1 MSPFVDAER
10 QEEHRWRNLLQSVLL
25 IGGLAAITFSCF
37 WLVWGWKGALAALAL
52 VVFLMLMTPRIPPE
66 AVMRM
71 YRARE
76 VDPRRGGDLM
86 RVVDALAIRAELP
99 GRPRLYII
107 PSSTLNAF
115 ATGTPERAAVGVTE
129 GLLHRLTLR
138 ELAGVLAHEL
148 SHVRS
153 NDLLVMGL
161 ADVMTR
167 LTQLFSLL
175 AVALAVLNVL
185 TWLAGGVTISW
196 LAIALLYLA
205 PTTSSLLQ
213 LGLSRTREYDA
224 DLDAATLTGDPVGL
238 ASALRKLEHY
248 QGRFWEDLVLPVPG
262 RRMPQPSLLRTHPET
277 EDRIARLVEL
287 SRRPMQPQ
295 IALGE
300 SALVS
305 LVDERI
311 ASLMPRR
318 RWTGVWY

>member
-1 MSPFVDAER
+1 
-10 QEEHRWRNLLQSVLL
+10 
-25 IGGLAAITFSCF
+25 
-37 WLVWGWKGALAALAL
+37 
-52 VVFLMLMTPRIPPE
+52 
-66 AVMRM
+66 MRM
-71 YRARE
+71 YRGRE

-86 RVVDALAIRAELP
+86 RAVDAPAERAGLP

-129 GLLHRLTLR
+129 GLLRRLSLR

-148 SHVRS
+148 SHIRS

-167 LTQLFSLL
+167 LTQLFSLT
-175 AVALAVLNVL
+175 AIVLAVLNVL
-185 TWLAGGVTISW
+185 SWLAGGETVSW

-205 PTTSSLLQ
+205 PTASSLLQ

-224 DLDAATLTGDPVGL
+224 DLDAATLTGDPIGL
-238 ASALRKLEHY
+238 AAALRSLEQY
-248 QGRFWEDLVLPVPG
+248 QGRFWEDLMLPVPG
-262 RRMPQPSLLRTHPET
+262 RRVPQPSLLRTHPET

-287 SRRPMQPQ
+287 ARRPMRPQ

-300 SALVS
+300 VALAALVE
-305 LVDERI
+305 ERL
-311 ASLMPRR
+311 AGLLPRR
-318 RWTGVWY
+318 RWTGLWY